1 MSGFLALVCAV
12 FLLLPY
18 AVILIFSYPLSI
30 KFASHV
36 SNRVV
41 KKIAPKLFAVF
52 SFFNTIKFRGY
63 SDNKDKLPDQFLLI
77 SNHQGLIDIP
87 VYMNFLRN
95 YDLRFVAKKEL
106 GRHIP
111 LVSEMLRSQKHC
123 LVPRT
128 GSPALAMKTL
138 EKFGKQVMA
147 EKQIPVLFPE
157 GTRSRDGNVGNFYAA
172 GFRKLSDITGLP
184 VVVCAL
190 DGGWKFGKLN
200 KILTNLQNSV
210 YRVKIL
216 KIYDAPQNKEEQ
228 VKILTESHELIITQ
242 LEEWRAGN

>member
-1 MSGFLALVCAV
+1 MFGFIALICAV
-12 FLLLPY
+12 CLLIPY
-18 AVILIFSYPLSI
+18 AIILIFSYPISG
-30 KFASHV
+30 KFSRSV
-36 SNRVV
+36 SDFVV
-41 KKIAPKLFAVF
+41 KKIVRKLFAVF
-52 SFFNTIKFRGY
+52 SFFDTIKFCGY
-63 SDNKDKLPDQFLLI
+63 NDNKDKLPDQFLLI

-138 EKFGKQVMA
+138 EKFGKQVVV
-147 EKQIPVLFPE
+147 EKNIPVIFPE

-200 KILTNLQNSV
+200 KIITDLHESV

-228 VKILTESHELIITQ
+228 VKILNESRELIINQ